1 MYTPFYQKDT
11 VDASVCV
18 YIYTHIL
25 YIYIYCIYIYTY
37 PCIQNHQCYV
47 LPLLTGASRQLP
59 RPGLRRTPARG
70 RAARVAQR
78 WEGSGFSRFSFSQ
91 TQWHPSQSSFHLHF
105 YISKLFFH
113 FFSSIANG
121 ILFEETLSNCS
132 WNLNCGSYVACKDRV
147 VL

>member
-11 VDASVCV
+11 VDASVGV
-18 YIYTHIL
+18 
-25 YIYIYCIYIYTY
+25 YIYTY

-78 WEGSGFSRFSFSQ
+78 WEGSGFSGFSFSQ

-105 YISKLFFH
+105 YISKLFFLQ
-113 FFSSIANG
+113 SQMEYCL